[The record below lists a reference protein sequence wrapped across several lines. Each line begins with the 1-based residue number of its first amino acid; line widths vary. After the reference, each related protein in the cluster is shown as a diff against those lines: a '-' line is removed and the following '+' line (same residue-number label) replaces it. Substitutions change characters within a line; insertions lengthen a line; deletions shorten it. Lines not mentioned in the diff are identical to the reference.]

1 MRVQTKIK
9 SIQNNKTNKYILRY
23 YRKLKK
29 YFMDFN
35 EKQIRR
41 IFFLSLNLMHKKLV
55 KRTEETIVLN
65 ERHNDLE
72 LKNCAID
79 N

>member
-1 MRVQTKIK
+1 
-9 SIQNNKTNKYILRY
+9 
-23 YRKLKK
+23 
-29 YFMDFN
+29 MDFN

-79 N
+79 NWCKAYAFGSCIEWQEMLFQNK